1 MLQRIFFC
9 VVMAAVATFVSS
21 FMFRRLAFST
31 GILDQ
36 PADRKIHADAIPLLG
51 GASIVTG
58 VVLPLVLS
66 GIVRNPQVAFLLGCG
81 VVVFAVNLID
91 DARGL
96 SARLRFAVEVA
107 VALVMIFGVDARISF
122 LPQGVIFDTIEVL
135 LTVIWFVGLTN
146 AVNYL
151 DGMDG
156 LASGLAGIAAS
167 FFAFML
173 LYTNQLGLGLLALV
187 VAASSFGFLP
197 HNFPRA
203 RMFLGDA
210 GSTFLGFMLA
220 GIGALGGWAQFDI
233 VRIAAPVLVL
243 GVPIFDMTF
252 TTITR
257 IATGKVHNVTE
268 WLRYGGK
275 DHFHHSLVDLGL
287 SRRTAVMFIWLVAFA
302 LGLSGVMVRGAY
314 TVVGIVTLLQAM
326 MIFLIIGI
334 LIVVGNQKQ
343 SGWHL

>member
-1 MLQRIFFC
+1 MLQPVLFY
-9 VVMAAVATFVSS
+9 AVTAFISAFLS
-21 FMFRRLAFST
+21 AFLFRRVAFMT

-36 PADRKIHADAIPLLG
+36 PADRKIHAAAIPLLG
-51 GASIVTG
+51 GAAILTG
-58 VVLPLVLS
+58 VLLPLSLMGGLRDREVALLLS
-66 GIVRNPQVAFLLGCG
+66 TGAIVFI
-81 VVVFAVNLID
+81 VNLID

-96 SARLRFAVEVA
+96 SARLRFVIEVA
-107 VALVMIFGVDARISF
+107 LALVLIFGADARISF
-122 LPQGVIFDTIEVL
+122 LPQGFIFDAIEVL

-173 LYTNQLGLGLLALV
+173 LYTNQLPLGFLALAIA
-187 VAASSFGFLP
+187 AASLGFLP
-197 HNFPRA
+197 HNFPKA
-203 RMFLGDA
+203 GMFLGDA
-210 GSTFLGFMLA
+210 GSTFIGFMLA
-220 GIGALGGWAQFDI
+220 GIGAMGGWAQFDM

-252 TTITR
+252 TTIKR

-268 WLRYGGK
+268 WLRYSGK

-314 TVVGIVTLLQAM
+314 TLVGIVTLLQAM
-326 MIFLIIGI
+326 MIFWIIGI

-343 SGWHL
+343 TGWHL